1 MCSVLF
7 YTFRIGR
14 CRGKV
19 ALVTATLSAEV
30 ASALGLA
37 AAGDEAY
44 LEVTKVNGDGSVE
57 VMTEAEDEGEM
68 ETEAPDMEMAKSV
81 LKSAPA

>member
-1 MCSVLF
+1 M
-7 YTFRIGR
+7 
-14 CRGKV
+14 
-19 ALVTATLSAEV
+19 TATLSAEI

-57 VMTEAEDEGEM
+57 VMTEAEPDEPEA
-68 ETEAPDMEMAKSV
+68 ETPDVAVAKSV
-81 LKSAPA
+81 LKTPVPAPAPA